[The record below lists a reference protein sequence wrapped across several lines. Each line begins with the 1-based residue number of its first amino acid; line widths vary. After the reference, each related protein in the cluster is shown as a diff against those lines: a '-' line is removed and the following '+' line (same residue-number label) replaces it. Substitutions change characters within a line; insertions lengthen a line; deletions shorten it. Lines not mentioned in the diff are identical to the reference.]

1 MVKFLFILF
10 FFLFAKISNGQIQPS
25 LSNLLR
31 YGNGNQEIGTLS
43 NKFQYFE
50 NLTDFRLSL
59 PNNFNIGLRFLYDD
73 PPEIGENFKGIKRR
87 FIEYNGDKLNFR
99 IGNSSELYGRGLV
112 LNLFEN
118 RGLAYDTWLDG
129 IKANYKFDNFKVSL
143 IAGEIEF
150 RDSITVTRFENY
162 KLRGGNLEYNFL
174 DELKLGASFISS
186 EATIPQIDNS
196 NLKSISEL
204 PEFYFEF
211 NNEKFNLFF
220 SWANKWTNTS
230 AINKTFE
237 GNGIYSS
244 VSFADESIGITI
256 DYKNYNFDKQNPFLQ
271 NDVTRTSKFLPFQ
284 NPPIVMK
291 EHSYYF
297 LSRSLHDVDFNDEV
311 GFQLDLNYAANED
324 LNFNVNFSL
333 ASRHNS
339 YILNNSNFEFVED
352 KRDANFLPINDKK
365 YSPYYEIF
373 AEGEYYFNL
382 NTVMRFGISSRKKT
396 IYNYFSGLNGS
407 HTIKSFVV
415 PLQFQKTFSENF
427 SAIFQYEFE
436 IVNDNYNT
444 GEETFNNQFISIL
457 TSLFRKASAAL
468 RYEFTNN
475 NFDISGR
482 TNWLVGEFGYRIS
495 GSNLLTIS
503 YGRERG
509 GQVCTNGICRYFLPF
524 KGLRF
529 TLQTNI

>member
-1 MVKFLFILF
+1 MLKFFSASFI
-10 FFLFAKISNGQIQPS
+10 FLCTIIINGQIQPS

-31 YGNGNQEIGTLS
+31 CGNGSHEIGTIS

-59 PNNFNIGLRFLYDD
+59 PVNFNIGLRFLYDD
-73 PPEIGENFKGIKRR
+73 PPEIGDNFKGIKRR
-87 FIEYNGDKLNFR
+87 FIEYVDEKLNIR

-118 RGLAYDTWLDG
+118 RGLAYDTWIDG
-129 IKANYKFDNFKVSL
+129 IKASYKIDDLKASI
-143 IAGEIEF
+143 IAGEINF
-150 RDSITVTRFENY
+150 RDSVTVIRYENY
-162 KLRGGNLEYNFL
+162 KLRGGNIEYNIL
-174 DELKLGASFISS
+174 DEIKIGASFLNSQ
-186 EATIPQIDNS
+186 AAIPQIDNS
-196 NLKSISEL
+196 KFQSTSEL

-211 NNEKFNLFF
+211 NKEQFNVFF
-220 SWANKWTNTS
+220 SWANKWTTTS
-230 AINKTFE
+230 SLNKTFK

-244 VSFADESIGITI
+244 VSFAAESFGITL

-297 LSRSLHDVDFNDEV
+297 LSRSLHDIDFNDEV
-311 GFQLDLNYAANED
+311 GFQFDVNYAANED
-324 LNFNVNFSL
+324 LNFNVNFSI

-352 KRDANFLPINDKK
+352 KREANFLPINDKK

-382 NTVMRFGISSRKKT
+382 NTIMRFGISSREKT

-407 HTIKSFVV
+407 HTIKSFVI

-427 SAIFQYEFE
+427 SAILQYEFE

-444 GEETFNNQFISIL
+444 GEENFNNQFISIL

-475 NFDISGR
+475 NYDVSGR

-509 GQVCTNGICRYFLPF
+509 GQVCTNGICRYLLPF

>member
-1 MVKFLFILF
+1 MAKFLLGLF
-10 FFLFAKISNGQIQPS
+10 FFLFTIILNGQVQPS

-43 NKFQYFE
+43 NKLQYFE

-59 PNNFNIGLRFLYDD
+59 QNNFNIGLRFLYDN

-87 FIEYNGDKLNFR
+87 FIEYNNDNLNFR

-129 IKANYKFDNFKVSL
+129 IKANYKFENFKASL

-150 RDSITVTRFENY
+150 RDSVTVTRFENY
-162 KLRGGNLEYNFL
+162 KLQGGNLEYNFL

-186 EATIPQIDNS
+186 VAAIPQIDNS

-204 PEFYFEF
+204 PEFYVEF
-211 NNEKFNLFF
+211 NNTQFNFYF
-220 SWANKWTNTS
+220 SLANKWTNTS
-230 AINKTFE
+230 AIKKSFN

-244 VSFADESIGITI
+244 VSFADELIGITI

-284 NPPIVMK
+284 NPPIVIK

-297 LSRSLHDVDFNDEV
+297 LSRALHDVDFNDEV
-311 GFQLDLNYAANED
+311 GFQLDANYSANED
-324 LNFNVNFSL
+324 LNFNLNISL
-333 ASRHNS
+333 SSRHNS
-339 YILNNSNFEFVED
+339 YFFDN
-352 KRDANFLPINDKK
+352 ANFVFEKQKRELDFLPTNIKR
-365 YSPYYEIF
+365 YSPFLEIF
-373 AEGEYYFNL
+373 AEGEYYFDL
-382 NTVMRFGISSRKKT
+382 STIFRFGIASREKT
-396 IYNYFSGLNGS
+396 IYNYFTGLNGS
-407 HTIKSFVV
+407 HSIKSMVF
-415 PLQFQKTFSENF
+415 PFQIQKTFSENF
-427 SAIFQYEFE
+427 SAILQYEFE
-436 IVNDNYNT
+436 NVNDNYNS
-444 GEETFNNQFISIL
+444 GQETFNNHFISIL
-457 TSLFRKASAAL
+457 TSIFTKTSAAF

-475 NFDISGR
+475 NFDVSGR
-482 TNWLVGEFGYRIS
+482 KNWLVGEIGYRIS

-509 GQVCTNGICRYFLPF
+509 GQVCTNGICRYLLPF

-529 TLQTNI
+529 TLQTNL